1 MLNKK
6 RSGKSLF
13 IMSFGSTEIDKLNL
27 SIKSEMKHL
36 INF

>member
-1 MLNKK
+1 MLSKK
-6 RSGKSLF
+6 RGGKSLF
-13 IMSFGSTEIDKLNL
+13 IVSFGSTGIDKLNL